1 MGVCNNSSVA
11 QLVESRTQKAKCMG
25 SNHGVDN
32 RLVDLAMKKILIF
45 RVAAVRCRSSTQNRG
60 RTGKMVKGSEG
71 SESEKKI
78 KDFLVCFKL
87 EWITSSKPHWTFFT

>member
-11 QLVESRTQKAKCMG
+11 QLVESKTQKAKCMG

-45 RVAAVRCRSSTQNRG
+45 RVAAV
-60 RTGKMVKGSEG
+60 
-71 SESEKKI
+71 
-78 KDFLVCFKL
+78 
-87 EWITSSKPHWTFFT
+87 